1 MRQDASRN
9 RAAILAAAREIL
21 SGFDD
26 LRLSTVAQRAGT
38 GQATLYRHF
47 STRDALLAAVYETEI
62 SELVVAAD
70 QLVAEK
76 PPIEA
81 LRSWFARLAEYVRVK
96 RGILEVVE
104 ISVWKDMSA
113 STMGK
118 LGSALGTL
126 LSAGASSEEFRND
139 IDPRDVILLS
149 WFMSHVT
156 AEEWD
161 DRVPRLLDVLVTGLQ
176 IKPHE

>member
-26 LRLSTVAQRAGT
+26 LKLSMVAQRAGI

-47 STRDALLAAVYETEI
+47 PTQDALLAAVYEAEI
-62 SELVVAAD
+62 GELVIAAD
-70 QLVAEK
+70 QLVREK
-76 PPIEA
+76 PPLEA

-96 RGILEVVE
+96 RGILKVVE
-104 ISVWKDMSA
+104 TFVWEDMSA

-126 LSAGASSEEFRND
+126 LSAGASLEEFRHD

-161 DRVPRLLDVLVTGLQ
+161 ARVPRLLDVLVAGLQ
-176 IKPHE
+176 TKPGE